1 MRFGQSSSKPT
12 DVQMVALPHNYAFD
26 YVLLRV
32 CGRCSFARQMHY
44 HPRTGVL
51 FKRNRLPKR
60 QTSTS
65 FNTQLFYHNMSLSF
79 WKHWSRSY
87 RLTYLSGLFLLIG
100 SFGAFAVAWWRGL
113 GNVVRWDVLSELI
126 DLPVTLQTFT
136 DGLLDY
142 VIPGKAYAVSEQFVA
157 SAMQIHPALAT
168 ALLVGVGVAFALL
181 LSALTAFSRVAYL
194 AAMTIFVACLS
205 LFRFDTL
212 EVPGLGGQYVFLVL
226 TFAFVS
232 VSYYFHA
239 FRSDIGLPIRLAVF
253 SALIL
258 VTALVLS
265 ALSPVS
271 LPAMTMVSYG
281 LPVLLLLSVGFVF
294 FIAFEIVAAFVW
306 LTSANRLGRRPLGLR
321 NFIFISSLY
330 LVNLALIYLKNTK
343 SVEWDVLTVSPF
355 LIYLVSAG
363 LGIQGFKHLTDQRD
377 AEPFQDAG
385 AYLYL
390 GLALLTTLT
399 ISYVFATANDP
410 LIEVF
415 EDAITYSHFVMGG
428 LFMAYVLI
436 NFLPLFRQNL
446 PVYRVLYKPRT
457 LQLPL
462 VRLLGVVGVVFFLY
476 GQNFLPVK
484 QAAAGYYNGLGDLYT
499 ATGETQSASAFYQ
512 LALEQEYQNHKSN
525 YALASLAVQ
534 AGDLTT
540 ASGYFQRALLK
551 QPSPQAYAGLSSL
564 YLQNNLLFE
573 GIKALQRG
581 IRAFPKNG
589 ELRNNLGYLYSKTG
603 LADSAYFYLETA
615 ADLANRNEVPAANL
629 VAFWARNPQLI
640 TADNARLADVGY
652 ESYQAN
658 ALALRMVQGTDTIQ
672 ATLPGWLTNVKTS
685 EPLSTGR
692 FAQLY
697 NYALVT
703 GRADSTVTN
712 TLKRQSLDPAN
723 QALTDDLLLARA
735 VTDYRNHHHADA
747 FAELSQLIENDDRS
761 SSAYRTTAGLWL
773 MEQGL
778 YPKAAE
784 ILGSN
789 ADTLSAYYRAVALTK
804 AGAVVEARSLWTL
817 AGTNDPAV
825 GQLGQVLYDEKKP
838 VSDLE
843 KAFYVVYRPDDA
855 NRGAIWE
862 TITNPNLKTVAGASL
877 VEQYI
882 ATRQPFYAQMILSQM
897 APPEKLSP
905 FARSLENLSALRI
918 TVAKKNLKAAQ
929 VFAAK
934 PFLPQHEAE
943 RNALL
948 GQAYEQSRQ
957 FVAAQQAYVRAL
969 QLAPLNAGIV
979 VRAAQLDRQ
988 QGRIKQAYGI
998 TLNALAFNET
1008 NAELLK
1014 TYSLLCLD
1022 LSLSDYARDALAQL
1036 QAATNSADYQAFL
1049 GTYQQKVALLEKQRR
1064 KFGQ

>member
-1 MRFGQSSSKPT
+1 
-12 DVQMVALPHNYAFD
+12 
-26 YVLLRV
+26 
-32 CGRCSFARQMHY
+32 
-44 HPRTGVL
+44 
-51 FKRNRLPKR
+51 
-60 QTSTS
+60 
-65 FNTQLFYHNMSLSF
+65 MSLIF

-87 RLTYLSGLFLLIG
+87 RLTYLFSLILFVVSL
-100 SFGAFAVAWWRGL
+100 GAFAFAWWRGL
-113 GNVVRWDVLSELI
+113 GNVVRWDVLSELVG
-126 DLPVTLQTFT
+126 LPITLHTFT

-157 SAMQIHPALAT
+157 SGMQVHPAVATVLLA
-168 ALLVGVGVAFALL
+168 GVGAAFALL
-181 LSALTAFSRVAYL
+181 LSAITAFNRVAYL
-194 AAMTIFVACLS
+194 AAMTVFVACLS

-212 EVPGLGGQYVFLVL
+212 EITGLGGQYLFLVL
-226 TFAFVS
+226 TFGFVS

-253 SALIL
+253 SGFIL
-258 VTALVLS
+258 VVAVALG
-265 ALSPVS
+265 ALARVPF
-271 LPAMTMVSYG
+271 PALTMVSYG
-281 LPVLLLLSVGFVF
+281 LPVLLLLSVGFIF
-294 FIAFEIVAAFVW
+294 FIAFEIVAALVW
-306 LTSANRLGRRPLGLR
+306 LTSANRLGSRPLGLR
-321 NFIFISSLY
+321 NFIFISILY
-330 LVNLALIYLKNTK
+330 LVNLTLIYLKNTK
-343 SVEWDVLTVSPF
+343 SVDWDVLTISPF

-363 LGIQGFKHLTDQRD
+363 LGIWGFKQLTDQRD
-377 AEPFQDAG
+377 AEPFQDVG
-385 AYLYL
+385 AYLYI

-415 EDAITYSHFVMGG
+415 EDSITYSHFVMGG
-428 LFMAYVLI
+428 LFVAYVLI

-462 VRLLGVVGVVFFLY
+462 VRLLGVVGVVFLLY

-484 QAAAGYYNGLGDLYT
+484 QATAGYYNGLGDLYT

-534 AGDLTT
+534 ASDLTT

-551 QPSPQAYAGLSSL
+551 QPSPQAYAGLSSM
-564 YLQNNLLFE
+564 YLQTNLLFE
-573 GIKALQRG
+573 GIKVLQRG
-581 IRAFPKNG
+581 IWAFPKNG

-615 ADLANRNEVPAANL
+615 SRLASQHEVPTSNL
-629 VAFWARNPQLI
+629 VAFWAKHPELL
-640 TADNARLADVGY
+640 TNASSTPKPGNFSY
-652 ESYQAN
+652 ESYRAN
-658 ALALRMVQGTDTIQ
+658 TLALRMVQGTDTTL
-672 ATLPGWLTNVKTS
+672 ATSPDWRRNTKPD
-685 EPLSTGR
+685 EPLNTGR
-692 FAQLY
+692 FAELY

-703 GRADSTVTN
+703 GTADSALTS
-712 TLKRQSLDPAN
+712 TLKRQSLNPAN

-735 VTDYRNHHHADA
+735 VTDYRNHHPADA
-747 FAELSQLIENDDRS
+747 FALLSQLGENDNRS
-761 SSAYRTTAGLWL
+761 SSIYRTTAGLWL

-784 ILGSN
+784 TLASN
-789 ADTLSAYYRAVALTK
+789 SDTLSAYYRAIALTK
-804 AGAVVEARSLWTL
+804 AGDFVEAQSLWEL
-817 AGTNDPAV
+817 AGKNDPAV
-825 GQLGQVLYDEKKP
+825 LQVKQVLYNEKKP

-862 TITNPNLKTVAGASL
+862 TIQNPNLKTVAGASL
-877 VEQYI
+877 IEQYI

-897 APPEKLSP
+897 APPEKLSL
-905 FARSLENLSALRI
+905 FTRSLENLSALRI

-934 PFLPQHEAE
+934 VFLPQHEAE

-957 FVAAQQAYVRAL
+957 LAPARQAYDRAL
-969 QLAPLNAGIV
+969 QLAPLNADIV

-988 QGRIKQAYGI
+988 QGRTKQAYQR
-998 TLNALAFNET
+998 TLNALAVNET
-1008 NAELLK
+1008 NVDLLK
-1014 TYSLLCLD
+1014 MYTLLCLD
-1022 LSLSDYARDALAQL
+1022 LSLSDYAKDALTQL
-1036 QAATNSADYQAFL
+1036 QTATNPADYQAFL
-1049 GTYQQKVALLEKQRR
+1049 TAYQQKVALLEKQRQ
-1064 KFGQ
+1064 KFLQ